1 MSKNIEVDGV
11 WIGLMNLPVWQEK
24 TNVTRHDGGV
34 AFIENPELEPL
45 KGPLVD
51 KILRKN
57 KEQRAKEPLKSLA
70 EGGMKVRNLEDLGL
84 PIFDLI
90 NARAK
95 VFFKVITGSKT
106 AVVDDCWANVMHQG
120 EWLIPHAHKRS
131 TLSVVYSLEPGNGE
145 EVSDEPLNGHL
156 MLTDP
161 RLPQCCPLE
170 PNLVNGFFRP
180 IGDLPAMMVLFPSYI
195 THMVAPY
202 QGTRPRITIA
212 WNINDKKI
220 SGEVT
225 HDFGF
230 LKRSEALEKN

>member
-51 KILRKN
+51 EILRKN
-57 KEQRAKEPLKSLA
+57 KEQRTKDPLKSLA

-95 VFFKVITGSKT
+95 VFFKVIILPSS
-106 AVVDDCWANVMHQG
+106 ASVMV
-120 EWLIPHAHKRS
+120 E
-131 TLSVVYSLEPGNGE
+131 
-145 EVSDEPLNGHL
+145 
-156 MLTDP
+156 
-161 RLPQCCPLE
+161 
-170 PNLVNGFFRP
+170 
-180 IGDLPAMMVLFPSYI
+180 
-195 THMVAPY
+195 
-202 QGTRPRITIA
+202 
-212 WNINDKKI
+212 
-220 SGEVT
+220 
-225 HDFGF
+225 
-230 LKRSEALEKN
+230 